1 MTRLRTV
8 LLVFAGTLCGAALT
22 YFVLPRQAAPQAPQ
36 SVVRLGPVTEVSAE
50 SARSPTGATRIEFA
64 VTQEERAHIEGQ
76 MLTFLIDLQNL
87 NSALSSSDRAW
98 ISDIANGQARP
109 QDQRGFGRQLRAK
122 APEGFTQISQSLR
135 SDFADLANAS
145 ASEPVEELQER
156 VSLIVSR
163 CVACHGA
170 YALEDAQPG
179 QPAPEP
185 STD

>member
-8 LLVFAGTLCGAALT
+8 FLVFAGTLCGAALS
-22 YFVLPRQAAPQAPQ
+22 YFVLSLQGAPQAPQ
-36 SVVRLGPVTEVSAE
+36 SVAHPGTATEVSPDG
-50 SARSPTGATRIEFA
+50 ARAPTVATRTGFA
-64 VTQEERAHIEGQ
+64 VTQEERTHIQGQ

-87 NSALSSSDRAW
+87 NSALASSDREW

-122 APEGFTQISQSLR
+122 APAGFTQISQSLR
-135 SDFADLANAS
+135 RDFADLANAS

-163 CVACHGA
+163 CVACHGT
-170 YALEDAQPG
+170 YALEAVQPG
-179 QPAPEP
+179 RPAPEP
-185 STD
+185 